1 MSNEAL
7 VMSLYKHKGIIEFL
21 GVSVDKIP
29 MIVMEYCVGGS
40 LDLHLQRF
48 KGHIRTA
55 ERIRYLLEISNG
67 MRYLERKQCV
77 HRDLTTRNIPIRWM
91 APESLTRNPVYSVKS
106 DMWSFGVVIYEIMRK
121 YKEKLPKC
129 SLSWRVTP
137 ELPRRIPRLLRELVI
152 ACFQRDPTRRPS
164 FKHMS
169 GRLLLIQSL
178 RFPSPDPRL
187 LTLSQIKNVV
197 VSLI

>member
-1 MSNEAL
+1 MVEEICEMSNEAL

-77 HRDLTTRNIPIRWM
+77 HRDLTTRNVLIAADGFLRICDFGLSRCPSIVPPKETGNSHIPIRWM

-106 DMWSFGVVIYEIMRK
+106 DMWSFGVVIYEV
-121 YKEKLPKC
+121 C
-129 SLSWRVTP
+129 
-137 ELPRRIPRLLRELVI
+137 
-152 ACFQRDPTRRPS
+152 
-164 FKHMS
+164 
-169 GRLLLIQSL
+169 
-178 RFPSPDPRL
+178 
-187 LTLSQIKNVV
+187 
-197 VSLI
+197 